1 MLLSYRPSVSNVVY
15 RCMTPVLKRDR
26 ICHATVTQ
34 ATCCAHGCHAV
45 VSLACSSQTLTC
57 LNIFD
62 VSRGHRGTGY
72 SDVRREGRVAWRGMW
87 YTGRDPMGGL
97 GIWCTAR
104 RRPLLPAPPAGGQ
117 VAVPIVA
124 PAVAPVVAQN
134 FPPVVDQNVP
144 PVVAPVGVP
153 AMAAA
158 ELAAFVAELGNEV
171 MGDYNNVFLRDGV
184 AANAEDYDENDSE
197 DDEDKEEEAMD
208 DDEEDW
214 SDDEFDDAEFA
225 NV

>member
-124 PAVAPVVAQN
+124 PVVAPVVA
-134 FPPVVDQNVP
+134 QNVP

-158 ELAAFVAELGNEV
+158 ELAAFVAELDNEV